1 MIYVEGT
8 WCSFWAG
15 WGTPAVWGLLE
26 EQCCSSATGL
36 FPRDLILT
44 NLVLFQGLLCALT
57 QMFLVPE
64 LFEKYMVAKIP
75 GAVAR
80 PRSAGA
86 QGTQLWGLGL
96 GGAVQSPEL
105 DSVIPGG
112 CFQLRM
118 FCDSVSNVSA

>member
-80 PRSAGA
+80 PDRLELKELSCGVWVWVVLCRA
-86 QGTQLWGLGL
+86 QSWTW
-96 GGAVQSPEL
+96 
-105 DSVIPGG
+105 
-112 CFQLRM
+112 
-118 FCDSVSNVSA
+118 

>member
-8 WCSFWAG
+8 WYSFWAG

-64 LFEKYMVAKIP
+64 FFEKCMVAKIP

-80 PRSAGA
+80 PDRLELKELSCGVWVWVVLCRA
-86 QGTQLWGLGL
+86 QSWT
-96 GGAVQSPEL
+96 
-105 DSVIPGG
+105 
-112 CFQLRM
+112 R
-118 FCDSVSNVSA
+118 